1 MPWCAG
7 RYHLLLEL
15 LQRKGVAGGTR
26 VLLLHVL
33 VCTGC
38 VGVGAVLRG
47 GVPPPLERA
56 LIVGVITLSFA
67 FFVSIRCAVV
77 PPRKGTPQVGHTQQ
91 IVGLVYL

>member
-7 RYHLLLEL
+7 WYYLLLEL

-26 VLLLHVL
+26 VLLLHVR

>member
-1 MPWCAG
+1 MVCWPAPPAAGAAAAEGGCWWDEGFAAACAG
-7 RYHLLLEL
+7 VHWLRWS
-15 LQRKGVAGGTR
+15 RS
-26 VLLLHVL
+26 
-33 VCTGC
+33 
-38 VGVGAVLRG
+38 GAAG